1 MTEVVHRE
9 ARRGVTW
16 RQPAVCA
23 ATTAVCTALAIWAVV
38 AAPVALVP
46 GISGLYIAAAVYV
59 PVALWFGIW
68 GCIAGY
74 FSCVFMGLYFGMP
87 LDFVIVWSLA
97 DLFEGLVPLVIYRRF
112 MISPAA
118 PLRNPKRTYALA
130 GLLALNA
137 AVSAVALTSAM
148 TEAFIAT
155 FFTGI
160 AIYAA
165 LVATEDRRTWLVWL
179 AVGVF
184 LASIVSGIF
193 GVGALALFGSVPVDV
208 FPTALFGW
216 VFGDIM
222 VLITIGTILTLV
234 VTPYLMRTVIYVR
247 AFFS

>member
-1 MTEVVHRE
+1 M
-9 ARRGVTW
+9 
-16 RQPAVCA
+16 
-23 ATTAVCTALAIWAVV
+23 
-38 AAPVALVP
+38 
-46 GISGLYIAAAVYV
+46 

-87 LDFVIVWSLA
+87 LDFMIVWSLA
-97 DLFEGLVPLVIYRRF
+97 DLFEGLVPLIIYRSLR
-112 MISPAA
+112 ISPAA
-118 PLRNPKRTYALA
+118 PLKNPKRTYALA
-130 GLLALNA
+130 GLLALNVVA
-137 AVSAVALTSAM
+137 SAVALTNAM
-148 TEAFIAT
+148 AEAFIAT

-165 LVATEDRRTWLVWL
+165 LVATEDRKTWLVWL

-184 LASIVSGIF
+184 LASLVSGIF
-193 GVGALALFGSVPVDV
+193 GVGALALFGSVPMGV

-247 AFFS
+247 ELFS

>member
-1 MTEVVHRE
+1 M
-9 ARRGVTW
+9 
-16 RQPAVCA
+16 
-23 ATTAVCTALAIWAVV
+23 AVCTALAIWAVV

-68 GCIAGY
+68 GCDAGY
-74 FSCVFMGLYFGMP
+74 FSCTFMGLYFGMP

-97 DLFEGLVPLVIYRRF
+97 DLFEGLPLIIYRRF
-112 MISPAA
+112 RISPAA
-118 PLRNPKRTYALA
+118 QLRNPKRTYALA
-130 GLLALNA
+130 GLLALNVA
-137 AVSAVALTSAM
+137 ASAAALMNAM
-148 TEAFIAT
+148 TEAFIAS

-179 AVGVF
+179 AVGVL
-184 LASIVSGIF
+184 LASLISGIF
-193 GVGALALFGSVPVDV
+193 GVGALALFGGVPMGA

-222 VLITIGTILTLV
+222 ALITIGTVLMLA
-234 VTPYLMRTVIYVR
+234 VTPHLMKTTIYVR
-247 AFFS
+247 ELFS